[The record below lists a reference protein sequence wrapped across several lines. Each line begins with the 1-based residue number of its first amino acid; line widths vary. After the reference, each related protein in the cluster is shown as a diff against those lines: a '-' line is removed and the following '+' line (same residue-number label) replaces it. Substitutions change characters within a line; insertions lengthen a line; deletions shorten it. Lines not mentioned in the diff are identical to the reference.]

1 MGDARFPPDAL
12 LRINW
17 ATCRPAPLRLT
28 RAPAPPRTHYRHG
41 VVKREETTDAH
52 EGPVHFGRVDDA
64 AEDLDQVN
72 QQFGDQK
79 YAALSAGFFNR
90 VEGDN
95 RTRVTVFASAVSYL
109 QEMPEENVG
118 LGLL

>member
-1 MGDARFPPDAL
+1 MPTKVQFASGESMTL
-12 LRINW
+12 
-17 ATCRPAPLRLT
+17 
-28 RAPAPPRTHYRHG
+28 
-41 VVKREETTDAH
+41 
-52 EGPVHFGRVDDA
+52 

>member
-1 MGDARFPPDAL
+1 MPTKVQFTSGEAMTL
-12 LRINW
+12 
-17 ATCRPAPLRLT
+17 
-28 RAPAPPRTHYRHG
+28 
-41 VVKREETTDAH
+41 
-52 EGPVHFGRVDDA
+52 

-72 QQFGDQK
+72 QQFGTQ
-79 YAALSAGFFNR
+79 YAGLSAGLFNR

-109 QEMPEENVG
+109 QEMPEEDFE